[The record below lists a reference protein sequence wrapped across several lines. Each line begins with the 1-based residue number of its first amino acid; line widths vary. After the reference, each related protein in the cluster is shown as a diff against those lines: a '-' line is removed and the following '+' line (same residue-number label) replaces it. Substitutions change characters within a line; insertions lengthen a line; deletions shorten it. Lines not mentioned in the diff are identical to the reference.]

1 MSEVLLHYTRAGKV
15 ESVHRGDIVAVNTK
29 GEIVYSVGDAKKPM
43 FWRSAAK
50 PFQALPFVR
59 GGGVEQYGI
68 TEEELAFLISSHNGE
83 EKHVELARS
92 IFEKIGVTEDALECG
107 VMRPS
112 YRKAAAKLTAA
123 GIKPTAIHNQC
134 SGKHSGMLALCQ
146 LMGVPTPGYISP
158 EHPAQKEMHEAVAYA
173 SDMNPEELEIGI
185 DGCGVPVFY
194 LPLDHMAYAYA
205 RLAKPEEGNWGEYE
219 EGARK
224 IRDAMVNQPFA
235 VAGSKRIDTAI
246 MEITKGRILAKV
258 GAEAV
263 YCLANLEEGVGLT
276 FKIEDGSYRAINPVV
291 LGSLK
296 AMNWLTDEE
305 YAQLEAQFPPVLKN
319 HRGDVIGSIEVMFK

>member
-1 MSEVLLHYTRAGKV
+1 
-15 ESVHRGDIVAVNTK
+15 
-29 GEIVYSVGDAKKPM
+29 
-43 FWRSAAK
+43 
-50 PFQALPFVR
+50 
-59 GGGVEQYGI
+59 
-68 TEEELAFLISSHNGE
+68 
-83 EKHVELARS
+83 
-92 IFEKIGVTEDALECG
+92 
-107 VMRPS
+107 
-112 YRKAAAKLTAA
+112 
-123 GIKPTAIHNQC
+123 
-134 SGKHSGMLALCQ
+134 
-146 LMGVPTPGYISP
+146 
-158 EHPAQKEMHEAVAYA
+158 
-173 SDMNPEELEIGI
+173 
-185 DGCGVPVFY
+185 
-194 LPLDHMAYAYA
+194 MAYAYA